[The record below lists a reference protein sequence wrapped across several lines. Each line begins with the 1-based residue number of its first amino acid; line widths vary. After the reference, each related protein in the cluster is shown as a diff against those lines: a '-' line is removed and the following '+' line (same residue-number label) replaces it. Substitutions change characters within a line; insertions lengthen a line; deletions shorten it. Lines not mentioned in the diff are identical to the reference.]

1 MPYIYIFLIILMLS
15 GCASDE
21 QSTNTPLVK
30 QADSTEIQSKHVM
43 EVVSEKKSISTEP
56 LRNTYTLNQGET
68 LTSVLTSAGFSMAN
82 IVNLAKS
89 VKPHFDFT
97 KIRINTQFD
106 VIETKKSK
114 TIRFASDYAKI
125 IEAKLENNKWQI
137 AEMET
142 PLSSQEVSRS
152 FSINQ
157 SLYQAATNADVPHN
171 VINSAILAMSH
182 FIDFQREIRQGDE
195 ITLNFTVSEVKHDM
209 HLFKQFS
216 SPQTLVAIGFKNQGK
231 QYNLYQYQNAFYF
244 EDGKLAQNFLM
255 KTPLNGA
262 RLSSYF
268 GKRKHPVLGYTRQH
282 KGIDF
287 SAPIGTPIMAAG
299 KGKVI
304 KASYSKSFGNRVVIE
319 HGNGY
324 RTLYAHLKGFAKGIK
339 QGSRVSQGQTIGYLG
354 NTGLSTAR
362 HLHYE
367 VHKNGR
373 VINPLKMKQPSNIQL
388 SGDDLFA
395 FKAHIT
401 AVNKRY
407 AATIVSPSDSTS
419 SIVTVIAE

>member
-1 MPYIYIFLIILMLS
+1 MLYLHIFLLTLLIS
-15 GCASDE
+15 GCSDDKQNNNPPVAKQE
-21 QSTNTPLVK
+21 QS
-30 QADSTEIQSKHVM
+30 AEIPNKPKTVII
-43 EVVSEKKSISTEP
+43 SEEAPITTGQLQK
-56 LRNTYTLNQGET
+56 TYTLSQDET
-68 LTSVLTSAGFSMAN
+68 LTHVLKSAGFSLAN
-82 IVNLAKS
+82 IINLAKS

-106 VIETKKSK
+106 VIETKESK
-114 TIRFASDYAKI
+114 TIRFANDYAKV
-125 IEAKLENNKWQI
+125 IEATLVNNKWQI
-137 AEMET
+137 AEVET
-142 PLSSQEVSRS
+142 PLFTHEVSRS
-152 FSINQ
+152 FSIDH
-157 SLYQAATNADVPHN
+157 SLYQAANKANVPQN
-171 VINSAILAMSH
+171 VVNSAIIAMSH

-195 ITLNFTVSEVKHDM
+195 ITLNFTVSKVKHDT
-209 HLFKQFS
+209 HLFNQFS
-216 SPQTLVAIGFKNQGK
+216 PPQMLVAIDFKNQGK
-231 QYNLYQYQNAFYF
+231 QYSLYQYQNAFYF

-304 KASYSKSFGNRVVIE
+304 KASYSKSFGNRVLID
-319 HGNGY
+319 HSNGY
-324 RTLYAHLKGFAKGIK
+324 RSLYAHLKGFAKGIK
-339 QGSRVSQGQTIGYLG
+339 QGSLVRQGQIIGYLG

-367 VHKNGR
+367 LHKNGR

-388 SGDDLFA
+388 SGDDLLA
-395 FKAHIT
+395 FNAHIKT
-401 AVNKRY
+401 INKRY
-407 AATIVSPSDSTS
+407 TALVVKQHVLDITTIL
-419 SIVTVIAE
+419 